1 MENLEGTICELALSG
16 WAGFHRWGK
25 MCKMVS
31 GSVKQSLGLQST
43 SNLVLEEE
51 EEEENVGRKR
61 F

>member
-1 MENLEGTICELALSG
+1 
-16 WAGFHRWGK
+16 
-25 MCKMVS
+25 MVY

>member
-1 MENLEGTICELALSG
+1 
-16 WAGFHRWGK
+16 